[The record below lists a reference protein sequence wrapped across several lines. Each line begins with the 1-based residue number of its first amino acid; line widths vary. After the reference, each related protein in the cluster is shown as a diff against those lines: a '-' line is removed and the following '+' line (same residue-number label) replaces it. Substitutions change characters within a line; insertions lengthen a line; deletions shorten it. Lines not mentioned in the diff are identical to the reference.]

1 MGDYVKALKCA
12 SALLLLALGGQA
24 RASSFVWCQMS
35 GGNYENYLSGIVE
48 IDEGR
53 DAYRAFLAGPFGKA
67 FRDHVRGAFDP
78 KATNLNCTREDS
90 LFYANDQIEV
100 MINANPG
107 IKFVQTGWRGGKA
120 AAVKADRPKAT
131 AKAAEPEAAETV
143 AAAPATAA
151 GPAKKPWD
159 IEYERKLAAY
169 EEQLAKQKQAVAA
182 YERGKAETAAAKAE
196 LRTKA
201 EKAKAEWQAAVAA
214 CRAGDRSAC
223 AGGGTGQ

>member
-1 MGDYVKALKCA
+1 MKALKCA

-24 RASSFVWCQMS
+24 RASNFVWCQMS

-48 IDEGR
+48 IDDGR

-67 FRDHVRGAFDP
+67 FRDHVRGSVDP
-78 KATNLNCTREDS
+78 KATNLSCSREDS
-90 LFYANDQIEV
+90 LFYATDQIEV

-120 AAVKADRPKAT
+120 AAAKADRPKA
-131 AKAAEPEAAETV
+131 AARAAEPMAAETV
-143 AAAPATAA
+143 AAAPAPPAA
-151 GPAKKPWD
+151 AAKTPWD

-169 EEQLAKQKQAVAA
+169 EEQVAKQKQAVAA
-182 YERGKAETAAAKAE
+182 YERGKAQTAVMKAE
-196 LRTKA
+196 LQ
-201 EKAKAEWQAAVAA
+201 AKADKAQADWRKAVSA

-223 AGGGTGQ
+223 SGGGQ